1 MTYGV
6 PYSFVPGTK
15 AKADEVNANFID
27 ILNKIEDTNSR
38 IDDANTKSSQELK
51 ETKEELNA
59 EISKKADLNFS
70 NIGTNAKAMFSAKA
84 NNTDI
89 DGKWVKKSL
98 TIAQSTS
105 ISAGQTKN
113 FSLSSYLP
121 NDNNVYEVLLST
133 TLNVAGNYAYI
144 FLSSSY
150 VSNAAM
156 CRADSA
162 GMYAASSVTLPI
174 GTNRTVSISSNS
186 SQSGNATFELYAK
199 AYRKVR

>member
-59 EISKKADLNFS
+59 EIAKKADLNFS

-105 ISAGQTKN
+105 ISAGHFIIFIPTK
-113 FSLSSYLP
+113 
-121 NDNNVYEVLLST
+121 
-133 TLNVAGNYAYI
+133 
-144 FLSSSY
+144 
-150 VSNAAM
+150 
-156 CRADSA
+156 R
-162 GMYAASSVTLPI
+162 
-174 GTNRTVSISSNS
+174 
-186 SQSGNATFELYAK
+186 
-199 AYRKVR
+199 

>member
-15 AKADEVNANFID
+15 AKADEVNANFVA
-27 ILNKIEDTNSR
+27 ILDKIEDTNSR
-38 IDDANTKSSQELK
+38 IDDTNTKYNQSLNDTKDEL
-51 ETKEELNA
+51 TS
-59 EISKKADLNFS
+59 EIEKKADLDFS
-70 NIGTNAKAMFSAKA
+70 NIGPDAKAMFDKKA
-84 NNTDI
+84 NSTDI

-98 TIAQSTS
+98 TIAQATS
-105 ISAGQTKN
+105 ITAGQTKN

-121 NDNNVYEVLLST
+121 NDNNIYEVIFST
-133 TLNVAGNYAYI
+133 TLNVAGSYAYI
-144 FLSSSY
+144 FLTSSY

-174 GTNRTVSISSNS
+174 GTNRQVSVFSNS

>member
-15 AKADEVNANFID
+15 AKADEVNANFVA
-27 ILNKIEDTNSR
+27 ILDKIEDTNSR
-38 IDDANTKSSQELK
+38 IDDTNTKYNQSLNDTKDEL
-51 ETKEELNA
+51 TS
-59 EISKKADLNFS
+59 EIEKKADLEFS
-70 NIGTNAKAMFSAKA
+70 NIGSAAKAMFDQKA
-84 NNTDI
+84 NSIDI

-98 TIAQSTS
+98 TIAQATS
-105 ISAGQTKN
+105 ITAGQTKN

-121 NDNNVYEVLLST
+121 NDNNIYEVIFST
-133 TLNVAGNYAYI
+133 TLNVAGSYAYI

-174 GTNRTVSISSNS
+174 GTNRQVSVFSNS

>member
-59 EISKKADLNFS
+59 EIGQKADLNFS

-89 DGKWVKKSL
+89 DGKWVKNHSPLHNLPPSQPDKPKTFHYPHTYQTITMFTKS
-98 TIAQSTS
+98 
-105 ISAGQTKN
+105 
-113 FSLSSYLP
+113 Y
-121 NDNNVYEVLLST
+121 
-133 TLNVAGNYAYI
+133 
-144 FLSSSY
+144 FLQ
-150 VSNAAM
+150 
-156 CRADSA
+156 
-162 GMYAASSVTLPI
+162 P
-174 GTNRTVSISSNS
+174 
-186 SQSGNATFELYAK
+186 
-199 AYRKVR
+199 